1 MHHYHQ
7 TSGAYL
13 KPTVDRPSPS
23 ARTLE
28 TNKGYIQSSHLPP
41 STQHQLFSPQNVYN
55 SRRASANKVSLLR
68 DIGIAGERDKD
79 YLAVSTSSLTS
90 YGELNAFL
98 LHKIIKVYLNN

>member
-28 TNKGYIQSSHLPP
+28 TNKGYIQSFHLPP
-41 STQHQLFSPQNVYN
+41 STKIQHQNVYN

-68 DIGIAGERDKD
+68 DIDIAGERDKD
-79 YLAVSTSSLTS
+79 YLDVSTSSLTS
-90 YGELNAFL
+90 YGEFNAFL
-98 LHKIIKVYLNN
+98 LHT

>member
-1 MHHYHQ
+1 MQHYHQ

-13 KPTVDRPSPS
+13 KPAVDRPSPS

-28 TNKGYIQSSHLPP
+28 TNKTYIQNSHLPP
-41 STQHQLFSPQNVYN
+41 STQHQLFNPQNVYN

-90 YGELNAFL
+90 YGDLNFFFL
-98 LHKIIKVYLNN
+98 HAEF